1 MVTALPI
8 TLKKSG
14 LYTPQKGKISTSSAA
29 LENANG
35 FPNVTGKGI
44 LCSSGHSDIKEI
56 VLRLYQARGGK
67 CKTVT

>member
-35 FPNVTGKGI
+35 FPKWNWERYI
-44 LCSSGHSDIKEI
+44 M
-56 VLRLYQARGGK
+56 
-67 CKTVT
+67 